1 MSASKRTARQQSLIE
16 SKAKKPCRLTFE
28 SFCEAKAE
36 ELSNLFELCL
46 DGLGLDE
53 KKRSFEEFCGWAFDQ
68 ATGIEI
74 VSDSDDDDDDEE
86 DSESEEIESE
96 ETETETETEELD
108 SDLLESDD
116 PSELDEESDSDPNPG
131 EDDEDEDGEEESG
144 DQEVEEEVAVE
155 NQE

>member
-1 MSASKRTARQQSLIE
+1 MSASTKLTKRQQSLIE
-16 SKAKKPCRLTFE
+16 SKAKKPCRRLTFE

-36 ELSNLFELCL
+36 ELSNLYEMCL

-74 VSDSDDDDDDEE
+74 VSDSDDEE
-86 DSESEEIESE
+86 EGEQSESEEIESE

-108 SDLLESDD
+108 SDALESDD
-116 PSELDEESDSDPNPG
+116 PSELQEESVDEE
-131 EDDEDEDGEEESG
+131 DENDENDEEEEEIEEES
-144 DQEVEEEVAVE
+144 AVE
-155 NQE
+155 NKE